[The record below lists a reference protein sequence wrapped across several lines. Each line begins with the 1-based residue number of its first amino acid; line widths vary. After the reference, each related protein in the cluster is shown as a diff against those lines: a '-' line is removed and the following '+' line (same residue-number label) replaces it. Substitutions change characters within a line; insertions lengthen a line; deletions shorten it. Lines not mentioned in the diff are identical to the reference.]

1 VYISL
6 KDVAARSGVSFQTA
20 SKVLN
25 GRSGVVSAQTRQRI
39 LDAARELGYVP
50 NALARGLVSR
60 TSLTVGV
67 LAGDFSDLALSQF
80 VLAAQR
86 AVSAQGHAALIGNV
100 SAKGDVELAVRKL
113 REHRVDG
120 ILVMAPTLE
129 DDPQIGRLLRGSL
142 PVVSINHVP
151 GGGIPVVGSDHTVTG
166 TLAAEHLVELGHKRI
181 GVLTGPRRRRVV
193 KSRMLGFRTAL
204 QQAGQR
210 LLAKRVV
217 EADWTYAGGYA
228 AMRQLLT
235 TDPSVTAVF
244 AHNDIIAVGALKAL
258 QEHGF
263 SVPADCSLVGCDD
276 LPFAGYLVPPLTTV
290 QVPFAETGERAA
302 ISLLDLIRGGSIP
315 RRELLPVRLVV
326 RESTAPR
333 PKDGEK

>member
-25 GRSGVVSAQTRQRI
+25 GRSGVVSAQTRERI

-50 NALARGLVSR
+50 NALARGLVRRS
-60 TSLTVGV
+60 SLTVGV
-67 LAGDFSDLALSQF
+67 LSGDFSDLALSQF

-86 AVSAQGHAALIGNV
+86 TVSAQGHAALVGNV
-100 SAKGDVELAVRKL
+100 SASGDVELAVRRL
-113 REHRVDG
+113 LEHRVDG

-142 PVVSINHVP
+142 PVVSINHIP
-151 GGGIPVVGSDHTVTG
+151 GGGVPVVGSDHTVTG
-166 TLAAEHLVELGHKRI
+166 TLAAEHLLRLGHRRL
-181 GVLTGPRRRRVV
+181 GVLSGPRRRRVV
-193 KSRMLGFRTAL
+193 KSRMLGFRAAL
-204 QQAGQR
+204 QKAGHR
-210 LLAKRVV
+210 LPAKRVV

-228 AMRQLLT
+228 AMHQLLAA
-235 TDPSVTAVF
+235 DPTITAVF
-244 AHNDIIAVGALKAL
+244 AHNDVIAVGALKAL
-258 QEHGF
+258 QEHGLT
-263 SVPADCSLVGCDD
+263 VPVDCSLVGCDD

-290 QVPFAETGERAA
+290 QVPLRETGERAA
-302 ISLLDLIRGGSIP
+302 MLLLELIRGSSIP

-326 RESTAPR
+326 RESTAPLSR
-333 PKDGEK
+333 L